1 MYSNCQIDRL
11 RKLKTWKLWR
21 NHLQDPVNIFGI
33 AWGLLWRYCKWFWLD
48 SSNPK
53 GSDFK
58 LLEVWTKRRHPTA
71 PWLIIHQSQ
80 LAQNASR
87 GELRESIASVP
98 HAEEIDLL
106 SYMLHLF
113 YIWQWLTM
121 CYRKV
126 WLDGRTSMI
135 WNGWPGKNV
144 LWLLQDLSIQARQGA
159 STSRKLFFKDH
170 SPKVAQHLCGT
181 KPFSSPSYDSY
192 VEKSCRK
199 PPVQTLRIDRSSPFD
214 KAIIAPK
221 LVVHPTIKVNKPTQS
236 PAATRMF
243 FSFGNAKNI
252 FGIATWA
259 PRAVSSWYR
268 LKPSTVFCPGKKSWR
283 KLEDSPTQL

>member
-1 MYSNCQIDRL
+1 MTKNSVSSRHFADASLQGWGAVVMYSNCQIDRL

-33 AWGLLWRYCKWFWLD
+33 VWGLLWRYCKWFWLD

-58 LLEVWTKRRHPTA
+58 LLEARTKRRHPTA

-113 YIWQWLTM
+113 HIWQRLTM
-121 CYRKV
+121 CCRKV

-144 LWLLQDLSIQARQGA
+144 LWLLQDLSIQARQRA

-170 SPKVAQHLCGT
+170 SPKVAQHLCGA

-199 PPVQTLRIDRSSPFD
+199 PPVQTLRIDRSSPFPTTSKNKVKRCRPS
-214 KAIIAPK
+214 KAMTLLKDTHWLLIYIYIYHLAI
-221 LVVHPTIKVNKPTQS
+221 LKVKKGWPF
-236 PAATRMF
+236 P
-243 FSFGNAKNI
+243 
-252 FGIATWA
+252 WA
-259 PRAVSSWYR
+259 
-268 LKPSTVFCPGKKSWR
+268 
-283 KLEDSPTQL
+283 

>member
-1 MYSNCQIDRL
+1 M
-11 RKLKTWKLWR
+11 KTWKLWR
-21 NHLQDPVNIFGI
+21 NHLQDPVNTFGI
-33 AWGLLWRYCKWFWLD
+33 VWGLLWRYCKWFWLD

-58 LLEVWTKRRHPTA
+58 LLEARTKRRHPTA

-106 SYMLHLF
+106 SYVLHLF
-113 YIWQWLTM
+113 YIWQLLTM

-144 LWLLQDLSIQARQGA
+144 LWLLQDLSIQARQRA

-170 SPKVAQHLCGT
+170 SPKVAQHLCGA
-181 KPFSSPSYDSY
+181 KLFSSPSYDSY

-199 PPVQTLRIDRSSPFD
+199 PPVRTLRIDRSSPFH
-214 KAIIAPK
+214 KAIIA
-221 LVVHPTIKVNKPTQS
+221 VHPTNQSQQTHPKSRGDQNVFLVWERQKYLRNRSLDTQS
-236 PAATRMF
+236 RVIVVSTKAIHRLL
-243 FSFGNAKNI
+243 
-252 FGIATWA
+252 
-259 PRAVSSWYR
+259 PR
-268 LKPSTVFCPGKKSWR
+268 
-283 KLEDSPTQL
+283 